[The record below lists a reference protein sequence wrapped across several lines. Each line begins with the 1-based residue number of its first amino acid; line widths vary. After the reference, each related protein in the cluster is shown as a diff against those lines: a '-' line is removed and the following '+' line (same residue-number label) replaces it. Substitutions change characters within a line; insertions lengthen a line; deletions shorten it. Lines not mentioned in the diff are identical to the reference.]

1 MNQPRSNLWR
11 RAAALAAAAG
21 ILLLSVVGCAMTGS
35 ATPAANQAAT
45 ISAAPSSAQ
54 SGGSD
59 LEKRKTP
66 TPTPRPRQTPKATPT
81 RAGPTT
87 VDGLQVIYVDQL
99 PPEARDTLRLIERG
113 GPFPYEKDGA
123 VFQNREGILP
133 AKRRGYYH
141 EYTVIT
147 PGENDRGA
155 RRIVT
160 GSRDELY
167 YTDDHYDSFKRILE
181 R

>member
-1 MNQPRSNLWR
+1 MLAVVLPVMAGAGAVLYVFAGSWQQTLERELVESAR
-11 RAAALAAAAG
+11 RELVAR
-21 ILLLSVVGCAMTGS
+21 VDTV
-35 ATPAANQAAT
+35 PA
-45 ISAAPSSAQ
+45 
-54 SGGSD
+54 
-59 LEKRKTP
+59 
-66 TPTPRPRQTPKATPT
+66 
-81 RAGPTT
+81 
-87 VDGLQVIYVDQL
+87 GLQ
-99 PPEARDTLRLIERG
+99 AGRDTLRLLERG
-113 GPFPYEKDGA
+113 GPFPYDKDGA
-123 VFQNREGILP
+123 VFLFLEGILP